1 MGNINWKIA
10 PEGATHGRFVRHD
23 PGNDPV
29 IDFYRLDGKIFEYW
43 NRKNNI
49 WRLAVSDIKDCVQRP
64 VEPSWDGIGFPPIGI
79 DFEWRYGDHAWKTGR
94 ALYIGS
100 VYAILV
106 ANDGEQH
113 YYLRDMQFRPIR
125 TPEQIAADER
135 LHQVRNALS
144 AIHAGQQKFP
154 NDLVR
159 GNIVAATVEAMIDAG
174 YRKFEITD
182 DNDPA

>member
-1 MGNINWKIA
+1 MGDINWKMA

-79 DFEWRYGDHAWKTGR
+79 SFEWRYGDHAWKQGK

-100 VYAILV
+100 VYAILQ
-106 ANDGEQH
+106 ASDFEQH

-125 TPEQIAADER
+125 TPEQLAKEARSKSCDAMYGIMTSPP
-135 LHQVRNALS
+135 VRDNNRSDMAEALY
-144 AIHAGQQKFP
+144 
-154 NDLVR
+154 
-159 GNIVAATVEAMIDAG
+159 DAG
-174 YRKFEITD
+174 YRLFEITD
-182 DNDPA
+182 DSDPA